1 MRDWIWDGL
10 VVSVTTYAK
19 KKKKALHWYQNIVK
33 VCVKRLAVIDWLAK
47 KKTLKEESW
56 QKLRYE
62 KDDTNPSKGGTTC
75 NAKKNSDWEYYLD
88 EWVL

>member
-1 MRDWIWDGL
+1 VRDWIWDGL

-47 KKTLKEESW
+47 KKTLKEES
-56 QKLRYE
+56 
-62 KDDTNPSKGGTTC
+62 
-75 NAKKNSDWEYYLD
+75 
-88 EWVL
+88 